1 MTNQLA
7 ILCIDDEQTILDS
20 LKIELEE
27 VLDDNYLI
35 EMAQDGKEALEVLS
49 ELLEDDYEVVLAISD
64 YIMPDM
70 KGDELLKRIH
80 TISPKTLKIMLTGQ
94 ADVNGVGNAIN
105 YAKLYRYIAKPWQAD
120 DLRLTV
126 TEALHRYLQDKQLT
140 QKNTELELANQALER
155 ANQEQ
160 AILISQLHENESRL
174 TQFLE
179 AVPVGILVT
188 DTSGKPCYINQTGQ
202 QILGQSKED
211 FSTGEKLG
219 ITDQMYLVGGQQK
232 YPKQRNPIQSALQG
246 KSVKVDDL
254 EICQS
259 QQRIPIEAL
268 GTPIYDGEGRVAYAI
283 VVFSDITE
291 RKRTEKLLADYSQT
305 LEQEVARRIK
315 ELENKNSQL
324 QQEILEKQRVLQER
338 KRVEVA
344 LRLSEEK
351 FSKAFCSS
359 PNAITITSLEDG
371 KHLEVNDTF
380 CYFTGYTPAEV
391 IGKTAVD
398 LKLWVNLT
406 DREEMFKMLTD
417 QGLIRN
423 YEFEFRSKSGIAR
436 TALLS
441 AEIINLHGK
450 KCLLA
455 LSNDITERKQA
466 EEALRDRN
474 EKLANALKELKRT
487 QKELIQSEK
496 MASLGQLIAGV
507 AHEINTP
514 MGAIRASIGNISTAL
529 ENSVQQ
535 LPRLFATLT
544 KQQRD
549 DFFLFLSTIQNSQE
563 TLSFREERKLK
574 RSLRTELEQQGI
586 DRADTLAAT
595 LVKLGI
601 FNDLSLFKS
610 LLNDTKNNSFILE
623 SAYNLSMQKRNSEN
637 IKLAVERAS
646 KIVYALK
653 NYVRQDG
660 SGQKIKA
667 LVSEG
672 IEVVLTIYHNQ
683 LKHGIKVIKKYAN
696 IPEIFCYPEELNQV
710 WTNLIHNA
718 IQAMNYQGDLIIS
731 ILQKQDWVIVKFT
744 DSGCGIPKEIIP
756 RIFEPF
762 FTTKPAG
769 EGSGLGLDIV
779 QKIVEKHEGRIEVES
794 QPGRTTFTVSL
805 PKSE

>member
-1 MTNQLA
+1 MKNPFA
-7 ILCIDDEQTILDS
+7 ILCVDDEQTILDS

-35 EMAQDGKEALEVLS
+35 EMAQDGKEALEVFA
-49 ELLEDDYEVVLAISD
+49 ELLKDEYEVVLAISD

-80 TISPKTLKIMLTGQ
+80 SISPKTLKIMLTGQ

-105 YAKLYRYIAKPWQAD
+105 YAKLYRYIAKPWQPD

-126 TEALHRYLQDKQLT
+126 TEALHRYLQDKQLNE
-140 QKNTELELANQALER
+140 KNAELQLANQALEH

-188 DTSGKPCYINQTGQ
+188 DASGKPCYINQTGQ
-202 QILGQSKED
+202 QIFGEHEAT
-211 FSTGEKLG
+211 FSAVKKFEVN
-219 ITDQMYLVGGQQK
+219 DRMYLAGSEQH
-232 YPKQRNPIQSALQG
+232 YPRQHDPIQSALQG
-246 KSVKVDDL
+246 KSVKVDDM
-254 EICQS
+254 EIFRS
-259 QQRIPIEAL
+259 QNRIPLEVL
-268 GTPIYDGEGRVAYAI
+268 GTPIYDVEGKVAYVIA
-283 VVFSDITE
+283 VFSDITE
-291 RKRTEKLLADYSQT
+291 RKHTEKLLADYSQT
-305 LEQEVARRIK
+305 LEQEVEKRIQ

-324 QQEILEKQRVLQER
+324 QQEILAKQLLLQER
-338 KRVEVA
+338 KKVEVE

-351 FSKAFCSS
+351 FSKAFRSS
-359 PNAITITSLEDG
+359 PNAMTITSLSDG
-371 KHLEVNDTF
+371 QHLEVNDTF
-380 CYFTGYTPAEV
+380 CQLTGYTPDEV
-391 IGKTAVD
+391 IGKTALD
-398 LKLWVNLT
+398 LKLWVNLA
-406 DREEMFKMLTD
+406 DRDKMFKMLTE
-417 QGLIRN
+417 QRLIRN
-423 YEFEFRSKSGIAR
+423 YEFEFCSKSGVVR

-441 AEIINLHGK
+441 AEIINLHGQ

-466 EEALRDRN
+466 EEALRDKN
-474 EKLANALKELKRT
+474 EKLANALKELKLT
-487 QKELIQSEK
+487 QQELIQSEK

-535 LPRLFATLT
+535 LPRLFTTLT
-544 KQQRD
+544 KQQKA
-549 DFFLFLSTIQNSQE
+549 DFF
-563 TLSFREERKLK
+563 TLIRAIENNPKIISFREERKLK
-574 RSLRTELEQQGI
+574 RSLKADLESQRI
-586 DRADTLAAT
+586 KNADILAVT

-601 FNDLSLFKS
+601 VGDLTPFES
-610 LLNDTKNNSFILE
+610 LLSDTKNNVFILE
-623 SAYNLSMQKRNSEN
+623 AAYNLSMQKRNSEN

-653 NYVRQDG
+653 SYVRQDG
-660 SGQKIKA
+660 SGQKIRA
-667 LVSEG
+667 VISEG

-683 LKHGIKVIKKYAN
+683 LKQGIKVIKEYQDMPA
-696 IPEIFCYPEELNQV
+696 ILCYPEELNQV
-710 WTNLIHNA
+710 WTNLIHNS
-718 IQAMNYQGDLIIS
+718 IQAMNYQGSLTINIAPED
-731 ILQKQDWVIVKFT
+731 DWVVVRLT
-744 DSGCGIPKEIIP
+744 DSGCGIPEEIIP

-762 FTTKPAG
+762 FTTKPVG

-779 QKIVEKHEGRIEVES
+779 RKIIEKHEGKIEVES
-794 QPGRTTFTVSL
+794 EPGRTTFTISL
-805 PKSE
+805 PKL